1 MIGVLY
7 VADEPEL
14 LTLGKI
20 FLEQSGDLKVD
31 TAISAQKALSM
42 LETGSYDAVASE
54 FMMPG
59 MDGIRLLKQVRA
71 GWDDLPFIIITG
83 RGCEDVVIEALNHR
97 ADFFLR
103 QGNDTQAQ
111 YAELCHTIIKAV
123 ERRESDVRFRM
134 LMGESAAGA
143 FIIEGDCFLHV
154 NQRMADL
161 FGFSVEEII
170 TTLKVSDLVSPRD
183 RERVAADLG
192 MQAPV
197 REKMLHSLFYGRRK
211 DGREIRV
218 EMAGTRSLF
227 HGRHIIIG
235 TIRDAGKSAGPENV
249 PAPDHRKDTLFNMVV
264 RHDIANRL
272 TALRGRLKLIR
283 KQCDDPALLSQLEK
297 IDRAGRDIY
306 HSLESVRKYH
316 ELGSSAPS
324 WQDVEGMLARVQDTF
339 ETIKVHISPEVR
351 GLELYADPLC
361 DRVFANLFDN
371 TLRHGVRATEIRISC
386 RMSDERLV
394 VVWEDNGV
402 GVPANLKER
411 IFEQGY
417 GAHTGLGLYLCREI
431 LSETGIALAE
441 NGVPGSG
448 VRFEITVP
456 AGSWRNPVNPLG
468 LAGDRQT
475 EKTNMSS

>member
-1 MIGVLY
+1 VLY

-42 LETGSYDAVASE
+42 LENGSYDAVASE

-59 MDGIRLLKQVRA
+59 MDGIRFLKQVRA
-71 GWDDLPFIIITG
+71 GRDDLPFILITG
-83 RGCEDVVIEALNHR
+83 RGSEDAVIGALNNR
-97 ADFFLR
+97 ADYYLR
-103 QGNDTQAQ
+103 QGSDTQAQ
-111 YAELCHTIIKAV
+111 FAELRHTITKAV
-123 ERRESDVRFRM
+123 ERQESDIRFRM
-134 LMGESAAGA
+134 LMEESAAGA

-154 NQRMADL
+154 NQRLADL
-161 FGFSVEEII
+161 FGYSVEEII

-183 RERVAADLG
+183 RERVAADLEVQVSDKG
-192 MQAPV
+192 TI
-197 REKMLHSLFYGRRK
+197 LHSLFSGRRK

-227 HGRHIIIG
+227 HNRHIIIG
-235 TIRDAGKSAGPENV
+235 TIRDAGKTAGPENTSL
-249 PAPDHRKDTLFNMVV
+249 PDHRKDTLFNMVV

-283 KQCDDPALLSQLEK
+283 KQYDDPALLNHLEK

-306 HSLESVRKYH
+306 LSLESVRKYH
-316 ELGSSAPS
+316 ELGSSAPH
-324 WQDVEGMLARVQDTF
+324 WQDVEGMLAGVQETF
-339 ETIKVHISPEVR
+339 ETITVHLSPEVR

-361 DRVFANLFDN
+361 GRVFANLFDN

-386 RMSDERLV
+386 RMSDERV
-394 VVWEDNGV
+394 VIIWEDNGV
-402 GVPANLKER
+402 GVPAHLKER

-417 GAHTGLGLYLCREI
+417 GANTGLGLYLCREI
-431 LSETGIALAE
+431 LSETGISLSE

-456 AGSWRNPVNPLG
+456 KGAWRNPVNPLG
-468 LAGDRQT
+468 LAGDREK